1 MNKTVMGT
9 FSVKGV
15 DVLAEKDEAEK
26 KASEILETSKDKLF
40 AIKNDKYGYLFRTTS
55 DKDKLGKSISAI
67 SEKFTIIPPE
77 EVATILNQFF
87 IGKEDKNIYDAA
99 MINKLIKEDGSEG
112 QFDNILSLLS
122 EESLLNIESF
132 LCNNR

>member
-9 FSVKGV
+9 FSVKSV
-15 DVLAEKDEAEK
+15 DALMDKGEAEK
-26 KASEILETSKDKLF
+26 KASDVLEMSKNKLF
-40 AIKNDKYGYLFRTTS
+40 ALKSDRYGYLFRTTS
-55 DKDKLGKSISAI
+55 NKEKLEKSISAI
-67 SEKFTIIPPE
+67 SEKFIIIPPE

-87 IGKEDKNIYDAA
+87 IGKEDRNVYDAA
-99 MINKLIKEDGSEG
+99 MVKALIKEDGSDG

-132 LCNNR
+132 LYNNR